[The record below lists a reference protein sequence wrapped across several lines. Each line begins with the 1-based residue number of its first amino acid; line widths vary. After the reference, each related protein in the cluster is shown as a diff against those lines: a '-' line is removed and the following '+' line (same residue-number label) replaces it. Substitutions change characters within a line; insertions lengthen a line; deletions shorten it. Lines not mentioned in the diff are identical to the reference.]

1 MTQAAAA
8 TTNDLDA
15 LDLARVFHPN
25 TNLAA
30 LHRGRPLVLARGKGV
45 HVFDNHG
52 KQYIEAM
59 AGLWCT
65 TLGYGDDELA
75 RTAYEQIK
83 KLSFSHLFTG
93 KSHEP
98 GILLADKLVQMA
110 PFAAS
115 RVFFGNSGSDAN
127 DTQIKLVW
135 YYNNAIGRP
144 KKKKIIARLE
154 GLSRHDAR
162 LGRSH
167 GLAVVSQA
175 VRRAAAA
182 VLAYR
187 RAVYLSRR
195 GGRRERGG
203 LRDAPR
209 AEPRAADLREG
220 PDTVAAFI
228 AEPLMGV
235 GGVLLPPRSYF
246 PKIQAVLAKHDVLLI
261 DDEVIT
267 GFGRTGELWGAQ
279 AFGMRPQTV
288 TAAKALSSAYLP
300 ISAVIVPEFLYA
312 PMIEASGEVGLFG
325 HGFTYSGH
333 PVAAA
338 VALRALGIY
347 EERKLYEHVRADRS
361 AVPSGARRRWP
372 RIRLVGDTRGI
383 GLVGAC
389 ELVQNKATKAAFDAK
404 LAVGAKCMQL
414 CQEHG
419 LIVRAIGDVIALC
432 PPYIVT
438 AAHIDEIFAKL
449 RRGLDDTLEWAHREA
464 VVAAMNASRVALLLA
479 VVANIWGWVGA
490 RRRRQPWL
498 ASVSRRAEPLVA
510 VRAVPDRAR
519 CAARAQRR
527 ERADERAVRRP
538 RGAAR
543 ARSRTAR
550 QGRPVDSGRRHAVE
564 SALADLDGRAA
575 CQLENGYFVWVC
587 SFALLALAA
596 FLAVPRTRR

>member
-1 MTQAAAA
+1 MGQPVAA

-15 LDLARVFHPN
+15 LDLERVLHPN

-30 LHRGRPLVLARGKGV
+30 LHRGGPLVLVRGRGV
-45 HVFDNHG
+45 RVFDNRG
-52 KQYIEAM
+52 KEYLEAM

-98 GILLADKLVQMA
+98 GILLADKLVQLA

-144 KKKKIIARLE
+144 KKKKIIARFKGYHGTTLGSA
-154 GLSRHDAR
+154 GLT
-162 LGRSH
+162 
-167 GLAVVSQA
+167 GLPSFHKLFDVPLPPFLHTEAPYY
-175 VRRAAAA
+175 
-182 VLAYR
+182 YR
-187 RAVYLSRR
+187 
-195 GGRRERGG
+195 G
-203 LRDAPR
+203 
-209 AEPRAADLREG
+209 AEPGESEDAYATRLAGSLEQLILREG

-235 GGVLLPPRSYF
+235 GGVLLPPRGYF
-246 PKIQAVLAKHDVLLI
+246 AKIQAVLAKYDVLLI

-279 AFGMRPQTV
+279 TFGMQPHTL

-300 ISAVIVPEFLYA
+300 ISAVVVPAFLYE
-312 PMIEASGEVGLFG
+312 PMIEASDGVGLFG

-338 VALRALGIY
+338 VALRTLGIY
-347 EERKLYEHVRADRS
+347 EERKLYDHVRRVAPQFQAALAS
-361 AVPSGARRRWP
+361 LAAHP
-372 RIRLVGDTRGI
+372 LVGDTRGI
-383 GLVGAC
+383 GLLGGC
-389 ELVQNKATKAAFDAK
+389 ELVQSKSTKAPFDAK
-404 LAVGAKCMQL
+404 LAVGANCMRL

-438 AAHIDEIFAKL
+438 SSDIDEIFVKL
-449 RRGLDDTLEWAHREA
+449 RRGLDDTLAWVKREK
-464 VVAAMNASRVALLLA
+464 LL
-479 VVANIWGWVGA
+479 
-490 RRRRQPWL
+490 
-498 ASVSRRAEPLVA
+498 
-510 VRAVPDRAR
+510 
-519 CAARAQRR
+519 
-527 ERADERAVRRP
+527 
-538 RGAAR
+538 
-543 ARSRTAR
+543 
-550 QGRPVDSGRRHAVE
+550 
-564 SALADLDGRAA
+564 
-575 CQLENGYFVWVC
+575 
-587 SFALLALAA
+587 
-596 FLAVPRTRR
+596 